1 MVTRAFSNIE
11 SRQLRVA
18 IWFCLSMAI
27 FATPRHA
34 EASESTQSSQ
44 QMHLGFVDTQRVLE
58 ESALGKLGTQ
68 QLRQEFAPRS
78 DKIKGMV
85 QHLDALRKSLQDNA
99 VVMSDDQRISAQMQI
114 TELSQHLQ
122 DAEQSFNEDLDA
134 KRNSD
139 LASLLSKA
147 NKIVDEVARRRHLD
161 IVFQNAVYV
170 DPRIDLTSAVIRA
183 LDASTA
189 ATSAQ

>member
-1 MVTRAFSNIE
+1 
-11 SRQLRVA
+11 
-18 IWFCLSMAI
+18 MAI

>member
-1 MVTRAFSNIE
+1 
-11 SRQLRVA
+11 
-18 IWFCLSMAI
+18 
-27 FATPRHA
+27 
-34 EASESTQSSQ
+34 
-44 QMHLGFVDTQRVLE
+44 
-58 ESALGKLGTQ
+58 
-68 QLRQEFAPRS
+68 
-78 DKIKGMV
+78 
-85 QHLDALRKSLQDNA
+85 
-99 VVMSDDQRISAQMQI
+99 MSDDQRISAQMQI